1 MIVTDKIAYEDL
13 TDEGLTGTMPT
24 VAAKIN
30 NVTELT
36 KTTFFFE
43 IAFKSLGNER
53 TAQGVEDDIKTT
65 ADKRLLKVKKQ
76 LFVSPEFKAIRSA
89 DARLKRSIDTMC
101 VKGAL
106 LSVRTI
112 PQFCAKAAFGM
123 CVEYELLRTALVEKF
138 AVVYPTLYAN
148 AKLQLGP
155 LFRAE
160 DYPTPEN
167 VKTAFGFTYAFVTFD
182 VPEALKAIDGVLYNK
197 QVAGREAI
205 MKTAAEEINKTRRA
219 IFAALLGKLQDE
231 LSPGETGTTKKFHKS
246 AITKLQKFVD
256 EYDIMNVTNDAEL
269 AALKIQTSK
278 LISGIT
284 VDNIKSSE
292 EFKTTLHAQI
302 AGIGDLLK
310 PLIEETGRALKTVN

>member
-1 MIVTDKIAYEDL
+1 MIVTENMPYEDV
-13 TDEGLTGTMPT
+13 PT
-24 VAAKIN
+24 VAAKSTDI
-30 NVTELT
+30 TDLT

-43 IAFKSLGNER
+43 IAFTRLGNER
-53 TAQGVEDDIKTT
+53 TAQGTEQDIKTT
-65 ADKRLLKVKKQ
+65 ADKKLLKVKKQ
-76 LFVSPEFKAIRSA
+76 LFVSPEFRAILSA
-89 DARLKRSIDTMC
+89 DAKLKRSIDALC

-112 PQFCAKAAFGM
+112 PQARAQIAIEWCAKH
-123 CVEYELLRTALVEKF
+123 ELVRTALVDKF
-138 AVVYPTLYAN
+138 ALVYPTLYET
-148 AKLQLGP
+148 AKSQLGP
-155 LFRAE
+155 LFKAD
-160 DYPTPEN
+160 DYPTPQN
-167 VKTAFGFTYAFVTFD
+167 VKSAFGFTYNFVTMD
-182 VPEALKAIDGVLYNK
+182 VPQGLKAIDAAMYHK

-205 MKTAAEEINKTRRA
+205 MKNAAEEINKTRRA
-219 IFAALLGKLQDE
+219 IFAALLGKLQSE
-231 LSPGETGTTKKFHKS
+231 LSPGDTGTTKKFHKS

-269 AALKIQTSK
+269 AVLKAQTSK

-310 PLIEETGRALKTVN
+310 PLVEEAGRALKIVN